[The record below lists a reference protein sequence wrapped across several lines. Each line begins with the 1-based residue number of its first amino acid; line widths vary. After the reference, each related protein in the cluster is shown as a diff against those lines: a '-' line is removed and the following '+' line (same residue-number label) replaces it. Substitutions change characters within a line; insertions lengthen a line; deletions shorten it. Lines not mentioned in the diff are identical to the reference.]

1 MQQDGSDQ
9 YQEDSSNN
17 QFLQTQSETMK
28 RDDTCKPYY
37 LTSESSDTN
46 CISKQENLYK
56 SNIHFFFG

>member
-17 QFLQTQSETMK
+17 QFLQTQNETMK

-46 CISKQENLYK
+46 CISK
-56 SNIHFFFG
+56 